1 MDDIRREK
9 TLEQA
14 LLITQNH
21 TQKISGKEGAQ
32 NSGVVKAPCKQGFR

>member
-21 TQKISGKEGAQ
+21 TYKDL
-32 NSGVVKAPCKQGFR
+32 R